1 MGPVS
6 PNFHHPSGLQDSNSP
21 KKVASLEVIFN
32 CMESFTLAE
41 HCMAGS
47 QLGESTKKPAFF
59 QPAQFVGRRAS
70 LVEPEQKWTASDRTG
85 SR

>member
-1 MGPVS
+1 MGPVR
-6 PNFHHPSGLQDSNSP
+6 PNFHHPSGLKDSNSP
-21 KKVASLEVIFN
+21 VKVVSLEVTFN
-32 CMESFTLAE
+32 CMESFTPAE
-41 HCMAGS
+41 LCIAGS

-70 LVEPEQKWTASDRTG
+70 LVEPKQRWTASDRTG